1 MKIGVTKFPGTN
13 NEQDVLRALSSFGVE
28 GVLIYEKDADKLK
41 DLNALIIAGGFSF
54 GDYLR
59 PGVIAAKTAIM
70 QELPKFVEQG
80 NFVIGICNGFQILCE
95 TGILP
100 GVLTTNRSTKFVSR
114 WVYVKIN
121 KSNSVLL
128 RNSENKIWRIPIAH
142 FDGNYYATNSQII
155 ELKKKNQIAL
165 QYCDEKGVISEDSN
179 PNGSVDNIA
188 GITNKEGNVLGL
200 MPHPER
206 ASFNYLGSE
215 DGRTIFQNLIEELK

>member
-1 MKIGVTKFPGTN
+1 M
-13 NEQDVLRALSSFGVE
+13 
-28 GVLIYEKDADKLK
+28 
-41 DLNALIIAGGFSF
+41 
-54 GDYLR
+54 
-59 PGVIAAKTAIM
+59 
-70 QELPKFVEQG
+70 PKFVEQG

-95 TGILP
+95 TRILP

-128 RNSENKIWRIPIAH
+128 RNSANKIWRIPIAH
-142 FDGNYYATNSQII
+142 FDGNYYATNEQIA

-165 QYCDEKGVISEDSN
+165 QYSDEGGVISENSN
-179 PNGSVDNIA
+179 PNGSMDNIA